1 MAPAKSPLSP
11 RLMTHADNMQ
21 SEGWYT
27 TANVLAEAA
36 EALADWTP
44 ADMTANQYR
53 KAIEA
58 LGLSQHRAAEFLG
71 VSPRTSQ
78 GYALD
83 EYPVPEAIAKLLR
96 LMIKLGLRPEDVR

>member
-1 MAPAKSPLSP
+1 MSRPPLSP
-11 RLMTHADNMQ
+11 RLMTHAGNMH

-36 EALADWTP
+36 EALADWKP
-44 ADMTANQYR
+44 GDMTPTQY
-53 KAIEA
+53 KKSIAT
-58 LGLSQHRAAEFLG
+58 LGLSQVRAGEFLG

-78 GYALD
+78 GYALG

-96 LMIKLGLRPEDVR
+96 LMVKLGLKPEDVK

>member
-1 MAPAKSPLSP
+1 MKAPLSP
-11 RLMTHADNMQ
+11 RLMTHAYNMQ

-44 ADMTANQYR
+44 GDMTANQYR
-53 KAIEA
+53 KALDD
-58 LGLSQHRAAEFLG
+58 LGMSQQGAAEFFGIAL
-71 VSPRTSQ
+71 RTSQ

-96 LMIKLGLRPEDVR
+96 LMVRLKLDPKDVK

>member
-1 MAPAKSPLSP
+1 VKTPLST
-11 RLMTHADNMQ
+11 RLATHADNMQ
-21 SEGWYT
+21 GEGWYT

-36 EALADWTP
+36 EALADWKP
-44 ADMTANQYR
+44 SHMTANQYR

-58 LGLSQHRAAEFLG
+58 LGMSQQAAADFLG
-71 VSPRTSQ
+71 VSLRTSQ

-96 LMIKLGLRPEDVR
+96 LMVRLKLKPDEVQ

>member
-1 MAPAKSPLSP
+1 MSRQPLSQ
-11 RLMTHADNMQ
+11 RLMGHAESMQ

-27 TANVLAEAA
+27 TANALAEAA

-44 ADMTANQYR
+44 GNMTANQYK

-58 LGLSQHRAAEFLG
+58 LGLSQVRAGEFLG

-78 GYALD
+78 GYALG

-96 LMIKLGLRPEDVR
+96 LMVKLGLKPEQVE